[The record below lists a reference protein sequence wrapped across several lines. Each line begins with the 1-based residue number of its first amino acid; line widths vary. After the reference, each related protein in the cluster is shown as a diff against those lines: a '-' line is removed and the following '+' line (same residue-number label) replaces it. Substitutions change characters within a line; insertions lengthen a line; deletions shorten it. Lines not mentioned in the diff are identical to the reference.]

1 MNVSRSTA
9 RLARLSL
16 ALAACFPVFT
26 QAQSPGLREM
36 VVHATRFA
44 EPARSLPYG
53 VSVVS
58 ADDIRRSGAASVN
71 EALTRILGLPGRQD
85 LYGGGEYRLDLRGF
99 GTTAL
104 SNQVVVLDGVRLT
117 EPDLVGP
124 RLAGIPIESVERI
137 EVLRGSGAVLYGEGA
152 TGGVILVT
160 TRAGAGRQGPNSASL
175 YAGAGT
181 HSLRDL
187 RANAHVGGGG
197 LSLDA
202 SAHKRDSDNHRDNFR
217 SEFDAASVTG
227 QWSGESLRFGASL
240 SRDDLDTGLPGAL
253 TAAQYA
259 ADPRQA
265 TTPTDWARIRNE
277 RNGLFAELDL
287 GPWQLGFDAAAR
299 TKELRS
305 LNFGFL
311 NYDYDVD
318 ATDASLRAR
327 HAGTIGGMANSLV
340 LGLDHGRWTRDILGA
355 FGSTARQ
362 RSLGAYVRDELT
374 LGGGTRL
381 SAGWRSERLR
391 KSDSASASRLADRLH
406 AWELGVSQPVTT
418 DVTAYARVGS
428 SFRLA
433 NVDEFSFTLPSAQL
447 RPQTSD
453 DVELGLRWAR
463 AGSSVEA
470 RLYQHRLQDEIG
482 FDPAAFRPLAG
493 GANVNLDPTRRT
505 GLELDAS
512 HAVSSQLTLRM
523 NAALRRATF
532 RSGPYA
538 GNDVPLAPRRTLALR
553 ADWTPAARHRVT
565 GGVNWV
571 SSQHPDFANACSMPS
586 YATADLRYAYEW
598 RNAEFSLGAT
608 NLFDRKHFTQA
619 FACAAGQPTSIYPE
633 PGRAVTAA
641 VRVSF

>member
-1 MNVSRSTA
+1 MDVTRSSA

-16 ALAACFPVFT
+16 ALAACFPVFSH
-26 QAQSPGLREM
+26 AQSPGLREM

-53 VSVVS
+53 VSVVTGEEV
-58 ADDIRRSGAASVN
+58 ARSGAATVN
-71 EALTRILGLPGRQD
+71 EALMRILGLPGRQD

-104 SNQVVVLDGVRLT
+104 GNQVVVLDGVRLT

-160 TRAGAGRQGPNSASL
+160 TKAGAGRQGPNSASV
-175 YAGAGT
+175 YAGAG
-181 HSLRDL
+181 SNALREL
-187 RANAHVGGGG
+187 RANAHVGSGGFA
-197 LSLDA
+197 LDA
-202 SAHKRDSDNHRDNFR
+202 SAQKRDSDNHRDNFR

-227 QWSGESLRFGASL
+227 QWSGDKLRVGASV

-253 TAAQYA
+253 TAAQFA
-259 ADPRQA
+259 ADRRQA
-265 TTPTDWARIRNE
+265 TTPLDWARIRNG
-277 RNGLFAELDL
+277 RTGVFAELDL
-287 GPWQLGFDAAAR
+287 GAWQLGFDAAAR

-327 HAGTIGGMANSLV
+327 HAGTIAGMANSLV

-355 FGSTARQ
+355 FGTTGKQ

-374 LGGGTRL
+374 LPAGTRL

-391 KSDSASASRLADRLH
+391 KSDSTSATQLSDRLH
-406 AWELGVSQPVTT
+406 AWELGASQPVTPDLT
-418 DVTAYARVGS
+418 VYARAGR

-447 RPQTSD
+447 RPQTSND
-453 DVELGLRWAR
+453 LELGARWAR
-463 AGSSVEA
+463 EDSSVEA
-470 RLYQHRLQDEIG
+470 RLYQHRLEDEIG
-482 FDPAAFRPLAG
+482 FDPAAFRPLPG

-512 HAVSSQLTLRM
+512 HAVSARLTLRA

-538 GNDVPLAPRRTLALR
+538 GQDVPLAPRRTLALR
-553 ADWTPAARHRVT
+553 ADWTPAANHRVT

-571 SSQHPDFANACSMPS
+571 SSQHPDFANTCAMPS
-586 YATADLRYAYEW
+586 YATADLRYAYQW

-608 NLFDRKHFTQA
+608 NLFDRSYYTQA
-619 FACAAGQPTSIYPE
+619 FACAAGQATSIYPE
-633 PGRAVTAA
+633 AGRAVTAA